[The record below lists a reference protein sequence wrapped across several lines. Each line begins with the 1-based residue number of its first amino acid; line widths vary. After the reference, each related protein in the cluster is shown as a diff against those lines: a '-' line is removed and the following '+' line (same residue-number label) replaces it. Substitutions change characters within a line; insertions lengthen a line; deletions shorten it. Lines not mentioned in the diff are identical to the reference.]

1 MKGILTVLG
10 IMLVFWALLA
20 WLAVILGSGWFLSLA
35 MLLLYSTGLLFAGA
49 LVIEAGVRRMCRQQQ
64 AGSLPPAAGL
74 KRPQAAPAKHGAED
88 TGVSLFTADD
98 LRELERIEHMRAGGA
113 DGGEQP

>member
-35 MLLLYSTGLLFAGA
+35 TLLLYSTALLFAGA
-49 LVIEAGVRRMCRQQQ
+49 LVIEAGVRRMCRQQ
-64 AGSLPPAAGL
+64 AGSLPPVAGL
-74 KRPQAAPAKHGAED
+74 KRPQAAPAKHGAD
-88 TGVSLFTADD
+88 DSGVSLFTADD